1 MAVRSLAFKLT
12 SLVLWLSFF
21 LQFIVIF
28 VKCEGLYLADI
39 LWDTQN
45 PLFNKSLCEPLMLF
59 AKYGDRVTFV
69 CGHPNIYPRANP
81 SSSIRR
87 PEEFYH
93 NIYYTNDV
101 EIFKARDGSKSTL
114 VYNCKAE
121 GNGANFERYLV
132 YTYSFVVNPFRM
144 GNMPGF
150 NEGTSHFFFSTSDG
164 TKGSLNNKIGDGSN
178 QMGIRINICNTFDY
192 CPQRFQPHV
201 CMEPRKYYTRSN
213 NDAQKQKTSSDEGN
227 TSLNKPEFYLSVIA
241 AFVIGSLFGILLGI
255 KRLQCHREVY
265 GERQSKLPR
274 QVSTNSRVAILQSQE
289 VSPEEVRNSHEV

>member
-1 MAVRSLAFKLT
+1 MAVRYLAYKLT
-12 SLVLWLSFF
+12 SFVLCLSFL
-21 LQFIVIF
+21 LQFIVIL

-59 AKYGDRVTFV
+59 AKFGDRVTFV
-69 CGHPNIYPRANP
+69 CGHPNIYPRATP
-81 SSSIRR
+81 SSSIRK

-93 NIYYTNDV
+93 NIYYTNDI
-101 EIFKARDGSKSTL
+101 EIFNARDGSKSTL

-144 GNMPGF
+144 ANMPGF
-150 NEGTSHFFFSTSDG
+150 NEGTSHYFFSTSDG
-164 TKGSLNNKIGDGSN
+164 TKGSLNNMIGDGSN
-178 QMGIRINICNTFDY
+178 NMGIRINICNNFDA

-201 CMEPRKYYTRSN
+201 CMEPRKHYVRRNSN
-213 NDAQKQKTSSDEGN
+213 AQKQKTSSDEGK
-227 TSLNKPEFYLSVIA
+227 TGLNRPEFYLSVIA
-241 AFVIGSLFGILLGI
+241 AFVIGSLFGVLLGI

-265 GERQSKLPR
+265 NKDQLNLPR
-274 QVSTNSRVAILQSQE
+274 QDSTNSRVAILQSH
-289 VSPEEVRNSHEV
+289 EEVRNSHEV